1 MPALLLTRG
10 QSSHPQCFLYW
21 APVTGSPVKLRG
33 GDRKQQGSHDCEASD
48 KTSRQLTCRNRAHLL
63 GTRVPCIEFSVCPT
77 VERHSRRS
85 RKDHAKTEGQP
96 EAANIAAVRAKG
108 SAKNECS
115 HLIISRVVPI
125 LLHSRMCYL
134 FTNVRECGASTSPPA
149 LRGQMIDSSAPP
161 SGRFDAVTLPPC
173 ARTTASTNASP
184 RP

>member
-1 MPALLLTRG
+1 MLQPRMVPTRF
-10 QSSHPQCFLYW
+10 SPQPRS
-21 APVTGSPVKLRG
+21 AVKLRG
-33 GDRKQQGSHDCEASD
+33 GDRKQQGSHDREAAG

-108 SAKNECS
+108 SAKTECS

-149 LRGQMIDSSAPP
+149 SRGQMIDRSAPP